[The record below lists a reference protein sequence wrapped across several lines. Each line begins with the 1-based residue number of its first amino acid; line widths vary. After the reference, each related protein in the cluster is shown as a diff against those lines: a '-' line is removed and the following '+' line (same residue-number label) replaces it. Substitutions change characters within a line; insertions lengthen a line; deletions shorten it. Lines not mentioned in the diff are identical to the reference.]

1 MDNDLPNMDNDL
13 PNMDN
18 DSESLELDSPEG
30 SPSASPNLNKD
41 LENPIN
47 QELLHTPHGH
57 AQRTS
62 KKLRREKATKSRT
75 HPLAE
80 MAKSQT

>member
-1 MDNDLPNMDNDL
+1 MDNNLPNMDND
-13 PNMDN
+13 P
-18 DSESLELDSPEG
+18 EPLELDSLKG
-30 SPSASPNLNKD
+30 SSLASPSLNED

-57 AQRTS
+57 TQHTL
-62 KKLRREKATKSRT
+62 KKLRREKMMKSQT

>member
-1 MDNDLPNMDNDL
+1 MDNNLPNMDNN
-13 PNMDN
+13 PK
-18 DSESLELDSPEG
+18 SLKLDSSEG
-30 SPSASPNLNKD
+30 SPLASPSLNED

-47 QELLHTPHGH
+47 PELLHTPHGH
-57 AQRTS
+57 AQHIL
-62 KKLRREKATKSRT
+62 KKLRREKTTKPQM

>member
-1 MDNDLPNMDNDL
+1 MDNNLPNMDND
-13 PNMDN
+13 P
-18 DSESLELDSPEG
+18 ESLELDSLKE
-30 SPSASPNLNKD
+30 SPLASPNPNED

-57 AQRTS
+57 VQHIL
-62 KKLRREKATKSRT
+62 KKLRREKMTKSQT